1 MFPIVIDPAVNNPSN
16 TIQYLD
22 KFTKVNTIPYPSSNS
37 NLEAV
42 LYDNYSDYGNTAPSM
57 LLDPKFAVHSGS
69 LARPSL
75 KLATLE
81 NKDLFNALP
90 QDVQNSISSQVEA
103 SRNYDDNIAFIGNN
117 ISSGLASLGSSLV
130 EGLKGLNFG
139 STVIN
144 DFGFDGIA
152 ESFKGLADTLGTT
165 AAEANAM
172 SQQSALD
179 AMLFSA
185 SEAQKNRDFQ
195 QMIYNQTS
203 AFNAS
208 EAQKNRDWQEYMSN
222 TSYQRAV
229 KDLRAAGLNPILAY
243 GNGGASSGSGAT
255 ASIGTLSGSQGSG
268 YTANFK
274 SDSSAQD
281 LFVNILQMLVG
292 GITSLIGTGVGA
304 LTRILK

>member
-22 KFTKVNTIPYPSSNS
+22 RLTKANTVAYPTPST

-42 LYDNYSDYGNTAPSM
+42 LDENYLTYGNTSPSM
-57 LLDPKFAVHSGS
+57 LLDPKFAVHSGP

-81 NKDLFNALP
+81 NKDLFNSLP
-90 QDVQNSISSQVEA
+90 QDVKNSISSQVEA
-103 SRNYDDNIAFIGNN
+103 SRNYDDNIASIGNN
-117 ISSGLASLGSSLV
+117 ISSGLASLGSSLA

-139 STVIN
+139 SSVVN
-144 DFGFDGIA
+144 NFGFDGIA
-152 ESFKGLADTLGTT
+152 DSFKGLAETLGTT
-165 AAEANAM
+165 AAEANAQA
-172 SQQSALD
+172 QQSAYE
-179 AMLFSA
+179 AMMFSA
-185 SEAQKNRDFQ
+185 QEAQKNRDFQ
-195 QMIYNQTS
+195 HMIYNQTS

-243 GNGGASSGSGAT
+243 HNGGASSGSGAS

-274 SDSSAQD
+274 SDASAQD